1 MAQISGANFC
11 RLLRTKFSYFRAPGG
26 ERLIDPDST
35 TACYTCLLTQRPVG
49 PDGMPVTFGDL
60 AVVAAAGDAHRAAL
74 LLPAA
79 HAIGKRRRD
88 AGVKELRGRLVE
100 P

>member
-1 MAQISGANFC
+1 MAQISSANFC

-49 PDGMPVTFGDL
+49 PDGMPVN
-60 AVVAAAGDAHRAAL
+60 AATCGAD
-74 LLPAA
+74 
-79 HAIGKRRRD
+79 RD
-88 AGVKELRGRLVE
+88 CFSPET
-100 P
+100 